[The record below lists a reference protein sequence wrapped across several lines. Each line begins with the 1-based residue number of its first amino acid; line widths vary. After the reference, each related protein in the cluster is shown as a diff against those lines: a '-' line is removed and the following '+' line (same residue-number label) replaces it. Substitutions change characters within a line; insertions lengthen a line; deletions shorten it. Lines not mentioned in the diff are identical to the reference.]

1 MTKPHKMPT
10 LIEIFN
16 EAKSDPRAIITQF
29 TNRESVINKGCK
41 IQKFTDRIE
50 ILNMGKGGDYFKLCT
65 DEEYDFF
72 YRFGWKVGV
81 IQLAISNCQH
91 KLNII
96 KERIKK
102 EVNTR
107 KNDKHIQNL
116 KNRREAIMVKFTIY
130 KRKLNQVKLKSQL

>member
-1 MTKPHKMPT
+1 MMPT

-16 EAKSDPRAIITQF
+16 EAKLDPRAIITHF
-29 TNRESVINKGCK
+29 DNSVSIINKGCK
-41 IQKFTDRIE
+41 IQKFSDRIE
-50 ILNMGKGGDYFKLCT
+50 ILNMGKGGHYFKVCT
-65 DEEYDFF
+65 EDEYDFF
-72 YRFGWKVGV
+72 YINGWRIGV
-81 IQLAISNCQH
+81 IQLALSNCEH

-116 KNRREAIMVKFTIY
+116 KNRRDSIMVKFASY
-130 KRKLNQVKLKSQL
+130 KKKLNQVKSKSKL

>member
-1 MTKPHKMPT
+1 MMPT

-16 EAKSDPRAIITQF
+16 EGELDPRAIITHF
-29 TNRESVINKGCK
+29 DNSVSIINKGCK
-41 IQKFTDRIE
+41 IQKFSDRIE
-50 ILNMGKGGDYFKLCT
+50 ILNMGKGGDYFKVCT
-65 DEEYDFF
+65 EDEYDFF
-72 YRFGWKVGV
+72 YINGWRIGV
-81 IQLAISNCQH
+81 IQLALSNCEH

-116 KNRREAIMVKFTIY
+116 KNRRDSIMVKFASY
-130 KRKLNQVKLKSQL
+130 KKKLNQVKSKSKL